1 MPVHQLS
8 SANDMPEYSNLP
20 QPRTQASLA
29 SAAANAATSMSFN
42 SKRSRH
48 SSLWSLED
56 EADSEDANDMVNYA
70 NDPFGVG
77 HTTNAEYAIISRAD
91 SEAVSS
97 SMTGHSGR
105 EGRVGI
111 SGLDN
116 NPRTTASSFSQT
128 RHASASNEAL
138 N

>member
-1 MPVHQLS
+1 MTAALLHSQPPLQLVSCHGPIMHPATPSNQRIIHQVPVHQLS

-56 EADSEDANDMVNYA
+56 DTDAFASEDANDMVNYA
-70 NDPFGVG
+70 
-77 HTTNAEYAIISRAD
+77 AIPLVLVI
-91 SEAVSS
+91 
-97 SMTGHSGR
+97 
-105 EGRVGI
+105 I
-111 SGLDN
+111 
-116 NPRTTASSFSQT
+116 
-128 RHASASNEAL
+128 RHRRMQNMR
-138 N
+138 

>member
-1 MPVHQLS
+1 MVSILS
-8 SANDMPEYSNLP
+8 H
-20 QPRTQASLA
+20 
-29 SAAANAATSMSFN
+29 

-56 EADSEDANDMVNYA
+56 DTEAFASEDANDMVNYA

-77 HTTNAEYAIISRAD
+77 HHSTSTNAEYAMISRAD
-91 SEAVSS
+91 SEAIPSRS
-97 SMTGHSGR
+97 ER
-105 EGRVGI
+105 GI
-111 SGLDN
+111 GLDN
-116 NPRTTASSFSQT
+116 PSLPIRSTASSFSQT